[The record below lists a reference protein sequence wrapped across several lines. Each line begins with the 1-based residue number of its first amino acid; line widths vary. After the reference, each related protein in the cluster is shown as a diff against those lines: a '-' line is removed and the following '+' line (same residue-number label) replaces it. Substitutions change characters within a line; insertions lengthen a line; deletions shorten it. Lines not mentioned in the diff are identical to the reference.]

1 MDACRARR
9 DENPAMPS
17 IPPIVNPSAAEHP
30 TLQPLFA
37 HNVHLWLRIWATI
50 QGVAIALGAYFAVD
64 GAGGWHAFL
73 ASPDAVRSVVI
84 LGMLVA
90 YHAIGLQA
98 HAWILARPWAVLV
111 YVPLGWVLILGAMR
125 FVSGLVVLVFGAII
139 QGFIF
144 LPFAAAITTLVAV
157 IVLLVG
163 TMTINSRVP
172 WTTVMAARV
181 LSVVAMGV
189 MIGTV
194 MLYIHRVNRDAAV
207 RARLLR
213 QLDDAHR
220 DLADRA
226 REAGVQD
233 ERQRLARDIHDTLA
247 QGFASV
253 IKHLEAIELSFA
265 ATEPSSERDARTA
278 MAKAL
283 PHLEHARAVSRTSLG
298 EIRRL
303 VWALRPTPLA
313 EATLGAAIERIV
325 AQWGEANGVRTTC
338 EISAVPP
345 LQPEADVIFLR
356 ATQEALSNVAKHAGA
371 TNVAV
376 RLDVADE
383 IVLLSV
389 DDDGRGFAETD
400 AAGEGKLGIAGM
412 RERVRRFG
420 GHVMIDAPLG
430 AGTSVTVAM
439 PLAAITGQG

>member
-1 MDACRARR
+1 
-9 DENPAMPS
+9 
-17 IPPIVNPSAAEHP
+17 VNPPASERP
-30 TLQPLFA
+30 TLEPLFA
-37 HNVHLWLRIWATI
+37 HNVRLWLRVWATI
-50 QGVAIALGAYFAVD
+50 QAVAIALGAYFMMHD
-64 GAGGWHAFL
+64 AGGLRAFF
-73 ASPDAVRSVVI
+73 ASPEAARSLGI
-84 LGMLVA
+84 LGLLIA
-90 YHAIGLQA
+90 YHALGLQA
-98 HAWILARPWAVLV
+98 HAWILARPWAVLI
-111 YVPLGWVLILGAMR
+111 YLPLGWVLILGAMR
-125 FVSGLVVLVFGAII
+125 FMNGLVVLVFGAII

-144 LPFAAAITTLVAV
+144 LPFAAAIATLVAV
-157 IVLLVG
+157 IALLVG
-163 TMTINSRVP
+163 MMMANSRAP
-172 WTTVMAARV
+172 WSSVMAARV

-213 QLDDAHR
+213 QLDEAQR

-265 ATEPSSERDARTA
+265 ATEPSSERDARDA
-278 MAKAL
+278 MARAL
-283 PHLEHARAVSRTSLG
+283 PHLAHARDVSRTSLG

-325 AQWGEANGVRTTC
+325 TQWSDANGVRTTC
-338 EISAVPP
+338 EIATVPP

-356 ATQEALSNVAKHAGA
+356 AAQETLSNVAKHAGA
-371 TNVAV
+371 TNVSV
-376 RLDVADE
+376 RLEVADG

-389 DDDGRGFAETD
+389 DDDGRGVGDADTAGDGFAD
-400 AAGEGKLGIAGM
+400 ADTAGDGKFGIAGM

-420 GHVMIDAPLG
+420 GHVLIETQPG